1 MLAVYAMFEDVKEL
15 FDSGRRPFD
24 AVEPAI
30 PPAPT
35 EGQARSGTLLD
46 TSRGLPDSG
55 LQMILL
61 DRWMRFWTAANAKG
75 DPAAPWEFLA
85 SRYSEPHRA
94 YHTLRHIEHCLDEFE
109 AVRQEARDPVAV
121 EMALW
126 YHDAIYDTRR
136 RDNEELSAVLAEQT
150 AAAAGLSPAFG
161 RRVGDLIRVSTH
173 KKSAADPDGRLF
185 ADVDLAILGQEP
197 EAFTEYERQV
207 RQEYAWVPEPEF
219 RAARAKIL
227 EVFLDR
233 FSVFATPAFVDKYEK
248 QARLNLTA
256 SLLVLKAPSASFSS
270 PSSPE
275 SPSSSEPASPS

>member
-1 MLAVYAMFEDVKEL
+1 
-15 FDSGRRPFD
+15 
-24 AVEPAI
+24 
-30 PPAPT
+30 
-35 EGQARSGTLLD
+35 
-46 TSRGLPDSG
+46 
-55 LQMILL
+55 MILL
-61 DRWMRFWTAANAKG
+61 DRWMRFWTAAKAKG

-109 AVRQEARDPVAV
+109 AVRQDARDPVAV

-150 AAAAGLSPAFG
+150 AAAAGLGPAFG
-161 RRVGDLIRVSTH
+161 KRVGDLIRVSTH
-173 KKSAADPDGRLF
+173 KRSAADPDGRIF

-197 EAFTEYERQV
+197 EAFAEYERQV
-207 RQEYAWVPEPEF
+207 RQEYAWVSEAEF
-219 RAARAKIL
+219 RSARAKIL

-233 FSVFATPAFVDKYEK
+233 FSVYTTPAFVDKYEK

-256 SLLVLKAPSASFSS
+256 SLLVLKAPSASSS
-270 PSSPE
+270 SASTSSPE
-275 SPSSSEPASPS
+275 SASSSGPPSLS